1 MIVAW
6 PQSELPTL
14 GGGFIFPTPTT
25 SFHRGHMPCL
35 CKSMLGQAFAIV
47 AIGAAIGVADAF
59 SFRPINL
66 KREAPPLLPLI
77 TFDPKTTTPPA
88 PVAPP
93 QTAPAPAPAAFK
105 ETPKTDF
112 DKPGQITVTEARALF
127 DQQATFLDAR
137 KLDPYKLGHVKGAWR
152 LELSDFD
159 AGDPQFL
166 ALIPRSS
173 VLVVYCSGG
182 HCDESEAVA
191 RMLTGSG
198 YKSTYVMHDGI
209 PGWTALGHP
218 VTTGEERE

>member
-1 MIVAW
+1 M
-6 PQSELPTL
+6 L
-14 GGGFIFPTPTT
+14 
-25 SFHRGHMPCL
+25 CL
-35 CKSMLGQAFAIV
+35 CKSMLGQAAAIT
-47 AIGAAIGVADAF
+47 AIGAAIGAADAF
-59 SFRPINL
+59 ALRPISL
-66 KREAPPLLPLI
+66 SREAPPPLS
-77 TFDPKTTTPPA
+77 TKPDPKTLQQPSPVVPPPIAATPA
-88 PVAPP
+88 SI
-93 QTAPAPAPAAFK
+93 AFK
-105 ETPKTDF
+105 ETSKSELA
-112 DKPGQITVTEARALF
+112 DKPGQITITEARALF
-127 DQQATFLDAR
+127 DQQATFIDAR

-152 LELSDFD
+152 MELSDFS
-159 AGDPQFL
+159 AGDPQIL

>member
-1 MIVAW
+1 
-6 PQSELPTL
+6 
-14 GGGFIFPTPTT
+14 
-25 SFHRGHMPCL
+25 MPCL
-35 CKSMLGQAFAIV
+35 CKSILGQAFAII
-47 AIGAAIGVADAF
+47 AIGAAIGAADAF
-59 SFRPINL
+59 AVRPITL
-66 KREAPPLLPLI
+66 TREAPPDPPIKPIVKPSEKPTEKPVEKPL
-77 TFDPKTTTPPA
+77 TPA
-88 PVAPP
+88 PV
-93 QTAPAPAPAAFK
+93 PAATTTFK
-105 ETPKTDF
+105 QTPKADLP
-112 DKPGQITVTEARALF
+112 PGQITIDEARALY
-127 DQQATFLDAR
+127 DQQATFIDSR

-152 LELSDFD
+152 MELTDFS
-159 AGDPQFL
+159 AGDPQIL

>member
-1 MIVAW
+1 
-6 PQSELPTL
+6 
-14 GGGFIFPTPTT
+14 
-25 SFHRGHMPCL
+25 MPCL
-35 CKSMLGQAFAIV
+35 CKSMLGQAVAII
-47 AIGAAIGVADAF
+47 AIGAAIGTADAF
-59 SFRPINL
+59 AFRPISL
-66 KREAPPLLPLI
+66 TREAPPPLNANPDQK
-77 TFDPKTTTPPA
+77 TPKQSPPVMPPPTVPA
-88 PVAPP
+88 PI
-93 QTAPAPAPAAFK
+93 AFK
-105 ETPKTDF
+105 ETSKTELAN
-112 DKPGQITVTEARALF
+112 KPGQITVTEARALF
-127 DQQATFLDAR
+127 DQQATFIDAR